1 MEKSNIKSI
10 DTNYLNSIGFKG
22 NQINQIYDLINRSI
36 KEQLYTKIHFPY
48 HNLEHIE
55 RVLCYCTWILNMK
68 VSKGEFLK
76 NNDILFYSALYHDC
90 GRNFFITNKM
100 HGIVGAKLAKEKL
113 KNDFSDRDLNA
124 IELLIETHANS
135 NDIVNFKDYK
145 FSEKEKENIQ
155 ILSNI
160 LKDADALDRNRIKLF
175 KFARCNPNYLRTN
188 EAKEIYYDSTIF
200 LENYEKAK
208 NVINL

>member
-76 NNDILFYSALYHDC
+76 NTDILFYSALYHDC
-90 GRNFFITNKM
+90 GRSFFVTNKM
-100 HGIVGAKLAKEKL
+100 HGIVGAKISKEKL
-113 KNDFSDRDLNA
+113 KKDFDDKDLNA
-124 IELLIETHANS
+124 IELLIETHAKP
-135 NDIVNFKDYK
+135 NDIVKFKDYK

-160 LKDADALDRNRIKLF
+160 LKDADALDRNRIKIF
-175 KFARCNPNYLRTN
+175 KFAQCNPNYLRTN

-200 LENYEKAK
+200 LENYEKTK
-208 NVINL
+208 NVVNL